1 MICLATTETAFRLG
15 ALTDEDTRND
25 YNYALK
31 TPRVGGATARPRQA
45 RLCSVPSNGMASFLV
60 GERGSPGDIGHIET
74 LVKRETEQA
83 VAARLAALE
92 LLDPSQKRPTPTP
105 NILNR
110 VDFIDF

>member
-1 MICLATTETAFRLG
+1 MGHE
-15 ALTDEDTRND
+15 ND

-31 TPRVGGATARPRQA
+31 TPRVGATGRA
-45 RLCSVPSNGMASFLV
+45 RLLCAEQRDGDLRRPNA
-60 GERGSPGDIGHIET
+60 SPGDIGHIET

-92 LLDPSQKRPTPTP
+92 LLDPSQKRPTPKP